1 MLSTLSV
8 FHLTGCL
15 RLPSQAAQPLVPK
28 GKLQA
33 LPKAVSRAYA
43 LLAPFPPVGRAAF
56 VPCYHRAKAVWA
68 LPGCLRVA
76 GCCFWAARRVV
87 QKESR
92 QIWEEAKSESE
103 GVRQEHSPSW

>member
-1 MLSTLSV
+1 MDEISSYIYLYN
-8 FHLTGCL
+8 
-15 RLPSQAAQPLVPK
+15 LPSWAAQPLTPR

-43 LLAPFPPVGRAAF
+43 LLTPLHQVGKAANIPFYYSV
-56 VPCYHRAKAVWA
+56 KAVWA
-68 LPGCLRVA
+68 QPACLRVA
-76 GCCFWAARRVV
+76 GCCFWTAYRIV

-92 QIWEEAKSESE
+92 QIWEKAKSKSE